1 MRSAKRRGVGD
12 QGESELRERVA
23 RLEQENARLADSE
36 ERLKILFED
45 APDGYYLSDLKGT
58 FVDGNSA
65 AEQVTGYRRD
75 ELIGKSF
82 LSLRLLVSAD
92 LLRAASL
99 LARNL
104 LGHSTGPDEFVLT
117 RRDGSTVPVEIRT
130 HPVRIGGR
138 RLVLGIARDISARKR
153 TERDLRER
161 AKELRALFGLSEIAE
176 REGISL
182 DGVCKALADALP
194 SSWRHEEVACAR
206 IVIGGREFRTANFA
220 DTPWTLSVPVRVGGA
235 ALGWIEVGYLEARPD
250 EDEGPFL
257 KEERQLIDALAER
270 LGRIAE
276 RKHIEKALERSL
288 SLLSQSQEIAHVGS
302 WELDVDADRL
312 VWSDEVYR
320 IHGLEPQST
329 VPTYS
334 AFLDTIHPD
343 DRAAVDAAHAASL
356 REGRDAYSEEHR
368 VVRPLTG
375 EVRYVHEECVHERAV
390 DGRVVRSVGIVQDVT
405 ERWQA
410 EAYRSM
416 AVAIL
421 EILNEP
427 EPLHRSIRRILA
439 TVKARTGVDAV
450 GVRLEDGDDFPY
462 LAQEGFSEDF
472 LLTENTL
479 VERGTDGGVCRD
491 KNGNISLE
499 CTCGLVVSG
508 KTDPSNPLF
517 TRGGSAWTNDSLP
530 LLDVPADQDPRN
542 HPRNRCIHAG
552 YASAA
557 LVPIRARGKIVGLL
571 QLNDRRK
578 GFFSLAVIE
587 LLEGIAAH
595 IGEAMVRKQFEEDLA
610 RMARHDPLTG
620 ALNRYALDELLE
632 REASRSK
639 RYTRPI
645 GLLMIDIN
653 RFKEIN
659 DRFGHAMGD
668 RVLQAMAEV
677 LQKSLRGSDILVRYG
692 GDEFLAVLP
701 ETDGETAVVKTRILD
716 EVARRNEANPLLDFP
731 VTLAIGTYHW
741 SPGSGQTID
750 QALAEADRLM
760 YEDKR
765 GAAAPTP

>member
-1 MRSAKRRGVGD
+1 MRSRRGKSAGD
-12 QGESELRERVA
+12 HDALELLRERVA
-23 RLEQENARLADSE
+23 RLEQESAQLAGSE
-36 ERLKILFED
+36 ERYKILFED

-58 FVDGNSA
+58 FVDGNAA
-65 AEQVTGYRRD
+65 AEAITGYKRD

-82 LSLRLLVSAD
+82 LSLKLLSSAD
-92 LLRAASL
+92 VLRAASL

-104 LGHSTGPDEFVLT
+104 LGHSTGPDEFPLT
-117 RRDGSTVPVEIRT
+117 RKDGSKVPVEIRT
-130 HPVRIGGR
+130 HPVRVGGR

-161 AKELRALFGLSEIAE
+161 AKELRALFDLSEIAE

-182 DGVCKALADALP
+182 DEVCQALADILP
-194 SSWRHEEVACAR
+194 RSWQHEEIACAR

-220 DTPWTLSVPVRVGGA
+220 ESPWRQSASVKVGGV
-235 ALGWIEVGYLEARPD
+235 ALGTIEVGYLEARP
-250 EDEGPFL
+250 EEHGGPFL
-257 KEERQLIDALAER
+257 KEERQLMDAIAER

-276 RKHIEKALERSL
+276 RK
-288 SLLSQSQEIAHVGS
+288 
-302 WELDVDADRL
+302 
-312 VWSDEVYR
+312 
-320 IHGLEPQST
+320 
-329 VPTYS
+329 
-334 AFLDTIHPD
+334 
-343 DRAAVDAAHAASL
+343 
-356 REGRDAYSEEHR
+356 
-368 VVRPLTG
+368 
-375 EVRYVHEECVHERAV
+375 
-390 DGRVVRSVGIVQDVT
+390 
-405 ERWQA
+405 QA

-416 AVAIL
+416 GREIL
-421 EILNEP
+421 EILNES
-427 EPLHRSIRRILA
+427 EPLHRSIKRVLA
-439 TVKARTGVDAV
+439 TVKARTGADAV
-450 GVRLEDGDDFPY
+450 GVRLQDGDDFPY
-462 LAQEGFSEDF
+462 LAQEGFSQDF

-479 VERGTDGGVCRD
+479 LERGLDGGVCRD
-491 KNGNISLE
+491 ENGNPSLE

-508 KTDPSNPLF
+508 KTDPLNPLF
-517 TRGGSAWTNDSLP
+517 TAGGSAWTNDSFP
-530 LLDVPADQDPRN
+530 LLKVPADHDPRY
-542 HPRNRCIHAG
+542 HPRNKCIHTG

-557 LVPIRARGKIVGLL
+557 LVPIRARGRIVGLI

-587 LLEGIAAH
+587 ELEGIAAH
-595 IGEAMVRKQFEEDLA
+595 IGEALVRKQFEEDLA

-639 RYTRPI
+639 RHARPI

-668 RVLQAMAEV
+668 RVLQAVAEV

-701 ETDGETAVVKTRILD
+701 ETNGETALVKSRILA
-716 EVARRNEANPLLDFP
+716 EVARRNQANPLVEFP
-731 VTLAIGTYHW
+731 VALAIGTYHW
-741 SPGSGQTID
+741 SPESGQTID

-765 GAAAPTP
+765 TGAPASA

>member
-1 MRSAKRRGVGD
+1 MRSAKRRSVCD

-194 SSWRHEEVACAR
+194 TSWQHEEVACAR
-206 IVIGGREFRTANFA
+206 IIIGGREFRTANFA
-220 DTPWTLSVPVRVGGA
+220 DPPWMLSAPVRVGA
-235 ALGWIEVGYLEARPD
+235 AVLGSIEVGYLEARPAA
-250 EDEGPFL
+250 DEGPFL

-276 RKHIEKALERSL
+276 HK
-288 SLLSQSQEIAHVGS
+288 
-302 WELDVDADRL
+302 
-312 VWSDEVYR
+312 
-320 IHGLEPQST
+320 
-329 VPTYS
+329 
-334 AFLDTIHPD
+334 
-343 DRAAVDAAHAASL
+343 
-356 REGRDAYSEEHR
+356 
-368 VVRPLTG
+368 
-375 EVRYVHEECVHERAV
+375 
-390 DGRVVRSVGIVQDVT
+390 
-405 ERWQA
+405 QA
-410 EAYRSM
+410 ETYRGISRE
-416 AVAIL
+416 IL
-421 EILNEP
+421 EILNES
-427 EPLHRSIRRILA
+427 EPLHRSIKRVLA
-439 TVKARTGVDAV
+439 TVKARTGADAV
-450 GVRLEDGDDFPY
+450 GVRLQDGDDFPY

-491 KNGNISLE
+491 KNGDISLE

-517 TRGGSAWTNDSLP
+517 TTGGSAWTNDSLP
-530 LLDVPADQDPRN
+530 LLDVPPDQDPRY
-542 HPRNRCIHAG
+542 HPRNQCIHAG

-557 LVPIRARGKIVGLL
+557 LVPIRARGKIVGLI

-587 LLEGIAAH
+587 QLEGIAAH
-595 IGEAMVRKQFEEDLA
+595 IGEALVRKQFEEDLA

-741 SPGSGQTID
+741 SPESGQTID

-765 GAAAPTP
+765 GAAAPSA